1 VTSIPSD
8 EARLDFHSA
17 LSVGGNLTLLTGA
30 LVDGSSPSSPAA
42 PLQPADCVDPGP
54 ASSVPAGTLRPG
66 VALATGAALTAI
78 GANVTGSPA
87 VINGA
92 ARTSAS
98 AFQRFGRVPITDIA
112 AIADV
117 VVSGTLWLAPRTTGA
132 VCDSAAWGNWGSPG
146 NRSHACF
153 DWLPLVFAP
162 GDLTIAGG
170 EGQGILVVDGD
181 LVIAAGV
188 RFLGAILVTGS
199 LDAGSATIDGA
210 VRVAGATSRSAARIR
225 FDDCALTRAFT
236 RSPAMRKVYR
246 VADRWWLPPW

>member
-1 VTSIPSD
+1 
-8 EARLDFHSA
+8 
-17 LSVGGNLTLLTGA
+17 
-30 LVDGSSPSSPAA
+30 
-42 PLQPADCVDPGP
+42 
-54 ASSVPAGTLRPG
+54 VPAGTLRPG
-66 VALATGAALTAI
+66 VALATGASLTAI
-78 GANVTGSPA
+78 GATVTGSPA

-92 ARTSAS
+92 ARTAAS
-98 AFQRFGRVPITDIA
+98 AFQRFGRVPVTDIA

-117 VVSGTLWLAPRTTGA
+117 VASGTMTLAPRTTGA
-132 VCDSAAWGNWGSPG
+132 VCDSAARGNWGAPG

-170 EGQGILVVDGD
+170 EGQGILVVDGS

-188 RFLGAILVTGS
+188 RFVGAILVTGS
-199 LDAGSATIDGA
+199 LDAGTATIDGA
-210 VRVAGATSRSAARIR
+210 IRVGGTASRSAARIR
-225 FDDCALTRAFT
+225 FDECALTRAFT